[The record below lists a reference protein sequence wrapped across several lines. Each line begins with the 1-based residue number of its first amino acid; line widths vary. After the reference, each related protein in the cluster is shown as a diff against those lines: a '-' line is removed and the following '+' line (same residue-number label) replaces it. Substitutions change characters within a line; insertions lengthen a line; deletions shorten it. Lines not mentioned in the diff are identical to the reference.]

1 MIEWY
6 TSICILV
13 LIQSSFRIFP
23 AKLGN
28 AREVAIIKSHF
39 KIFSLQKRVEGTEE
53 FRIQTMVTL
62 VTNVISLAFL
72 LPSFFI
78 MTVALSR

>member
-1 MIEWY
+1 MAHIDMQSCID
-6 TSICILV
+6 SITF
-13 LIQSSFRIFP
+13 SGPSG
-23 AKLGN
+23 K
-28 AREVAIIKSHF
+28 ARKCPKGCDHEVTF
-39 KIFSLQKRVEGTEE
+39 LNFFLQKRVEGTEE